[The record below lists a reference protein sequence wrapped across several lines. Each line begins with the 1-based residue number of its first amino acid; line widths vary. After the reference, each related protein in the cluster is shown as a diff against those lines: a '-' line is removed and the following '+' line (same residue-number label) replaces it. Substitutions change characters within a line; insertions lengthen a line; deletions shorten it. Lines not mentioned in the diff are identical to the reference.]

1 MHLSVKQSFAT
12 VLLEI
17 ENHDELVPHERSSI
31 TRERQL
37 KLMATLFT
45 AKTCLSAVAVV
56 NGSVDTQGAA
66 G

>member
-45 AKTCLSAVAVV
+45 AKTCLSAVDYKVSDGE
-56 NGSVDTQGAA
+56 NGGRER
-66 G
+66 